1 LSSTFGE
8 KVETRLVREEQ
19 LKVFDGKLPNLPTVH
34 FKMVMVGE
42 KTLTKHDHNPV
53 AVCDEVAQQPGF
65 YLIGESVEALRD
77 AMHDLVERFIA
88 KGKEHESENNSKE
101 QEESN

>member
-1 LSSTFGE
+1 M
-8 KVETRLVREEQ
+8 ETRLVREEQ

-42 KTLTKHDHNPV
+42 KTLTKHDHSPA
-53 AVCDEVAQQPGF
+53 AVCEEVEQQPGF
-65 YLIGESVEALRD
+65 YLIGENVEALRD

-88 KGKEHESENNSKE
+88 KGKEHESETKPKE
-101 QEESN
+101 QEESS